1 MKKLVFAA
9 AAAGVAIALP
19 AGAQAQDIVPG
30 SGFVGVQA
38 GIHDLG
44 IAEEVQAAVVGLEV
58 DDSSP
63 IYGVFAGYDFPIGPT
78 MFLGV
83 EGNYNFGSEALD
95 GDYGASVRLGL
106 NVPGGTKIYA
116 RGGYQAVKVD
126 YNALVDDD
134 TIDFSAF
141 DDTEA
146 DFLAGLGVEV
156 PVAGVFLRGN
166 IDTISFDT
174 MRATAGVGLRF

>member
-1 MKKLVFAA
+1 MKKTIIAAVASAA
-9 AAAGVAIALP
+9 AFALP
-19 AGAQAQDIVPG
+19 AAAQAQDVIPG
-30 SGFVGVQA
+30 SGFIGAQA
-38 GIHDLG
+38 GVHDLG
-44 IAEEVQAAVVGLEV
+44 LDDELESIAPGADF

-63 IYGVFAGYDFPIGPT
+63 IYGVFAGYDFPIGST

-83 EGNYNFGSEALD
+83 EGNYNFGSDALD
-95 GDYGASVRLGL
+95 GDYGASVRAGF
-106 NVPGGTKIYA
+106 NIPGGTKIYGRA
-116 RGGYQAVKVD
+116 GYQAIKID
-126 YNALVDDD
+126 YNEVVNDD

-146 DFLAGLGVEV
+146 DFLAGIGVEV
-156 PVAGVFLRGN
+156 PVAGLYVRGN